1 MLPGLTLAELTGSV
15 AVGARISV
23 HRGSTTLVEDLPVWD
38 VVLDGTTSRNVRRQL
53 SFTTSAEF
61 VPNNPLDPVNNYGH
75 RVHAWQVVETPDG
88 NRTEI
93 DLGWFLIVSWA
104 ETDHGDSMTVE
115 AVDLLKLVEDDVAA
129 WPSSPPA
136 GQRLRAE
143 MQRLAGSTLAIQYSG
158 RNPLVD
164 QSLQFQ
170 TDRLANLADLC
181 AAHGLDFGMKPDGFL
196 HFWELTNRIV
206 ATYSASDLIVD
217 APRESVERKPNRYL
231 AVGSKTEGSGDKAKE
246 TRWSFEAALTAAPF
260 DKAYGVVRERLE
272 VQAAT
277 SQAMVTKA
285 ANDALAKAGGVL
297 GFRSLQIV
305 ADARLELGD
314 VAMFVPPVGDP
325 FKGRVTALSLPVDR
339 PGVMRVDVEVI
350 G

>member
-23 HRGSTTLVEDLPVWD
+23 HRGSTTLIEDLPVTD
-38 VVLDGTTSRNVRRQL
+38 VVLDGTNQRNVKRQL
-53 SFTTSAEF
+53 SFTTTSDYVPSA
-61 VPNNPLDPVNNYGH
+61 PLDRLNNYGH
-75 RVHAWQVVETPDG
+75 RVHAWQRLETAQGKRVEV
-88 NRTEI
+88 
-93 DLGWFLIVSWA
+93 DLGWFLVESWQEDEA
-104 ETDHGDSMTVE
+104 DGTMSVE
-115 AVDLLKLVEDDVAA
+115 AVDLTRLVETDVAA
-129 WPSSPPA
+129 WPSSPPKN
-136 GQRLRAE
+136 QTLRAE
-143 MQRLAGSTLAIQYSG
+143 LQRLAGSTIPIVYTGS
-158 RNPLVD
+158 NPKVD
-164 QSLQFQ
+164 SELQFQ

-181 AAHGLDFGMKPDGFL
+181 AAHGLDFGMRPDGYL